1 MMILKWWSRLNL
13 YPTQCR
19 GDMLV
24 ILQIQLPWR
33 GDRLLGRLE
42 SVRHIRRYLR
52 MSIVGV
58 ENICEEKSEY
68 LANKHLWIQENANCE
83 KKNRNI
89 CRYLLPPTFQIPNIP
104 SPMLHAIQHKT
115 RKGKVFEKKNRFLAG
130 GIWSC
135 FLAFGNTKLII

>member
-1 MMILKWWSRLNL
+1 MKRNDDIEVMIETKPVSDSMQRWHVGNPADSTSLA
-13 YPTQCR
+13 
-19 GDMLV
+19 
-24 ILQIQLPWR
+24 
-33 GDRLLGRLE
+33 GRLTPGQIGE

-58 ENICEEKSEY
+58 ENICDEKSEY

-115 RKGKVFEKKNRFLAG
+115 RKGKVFEKKTDFWPGEYEALKLFLG
-130 GIWSC
+130 LW
-135 FLAFGNTKLII
+135 